1 MNIVIMLILISLLVL
16 VHELGHYLAARAF
29 GIQVSHF
36 GLGLPIGPILYETKC
51 GDTKITVHAFLL
63 GGYVSFPD
71 DDEENEDTKDL
82 PLDSPK
88 RFKNKKPWQKA
99 VVVSAGVF
107 ANVVFALFLVMFCAA
122 YYHKLPSSKYDVYIK
137 DFAPEVKSNIAD
149 SGLKPGDKIV
159 SVNGSNIINSYQF
172 IFLVQKSKFFDG
184 LVSSDI
190 FENKL
195 SELKKLNPNIQDKI
209 KTGEKIKLP
218 QMTSEAQ
225 VKVSNNVLIGI
236 EKYETDEIEL
246 TKEQKA
252 LSTLL
257 DGKKEFTADK
267 EYNLND
273 VAYALSD
280 SYKPL
285 SITVLRDGKQ
295 LAFDNLKTS
304 KDGLLGV
311 KLEVN
316 EIFIPVNNPLEV
328 ITHSWDYLVVNTK
341 LMLLGLWQLVSGK
354 IPLSDMHGI
363 VAITKVGGDII
374 ENYGML
380 KGLLLSAIIS
390 IDLAIINLLPIPALD
405 GGHLMFLALEKVVGR
420 ELDEKIV
427 EGVSRVFFTL
437 LILLMI
443 YVVFNDIFALV
454 TKQL

>member
-1 MNIVIMLILISLLVL
+1 MLILISLLVL
-16 VHELGHYLAARAF
+16 VHELGHYSAARAF

-36 GLGLPIGPILYETKC
+36 GLGLPIGPLLYEAKC

-71 DDEENEDTKDL
+71 DDEDNEITKDL

-107 ANVVFALFLVMFCAA
+107 ANVIFALFLVMFCAA

-137 DFAPEVKSNIAD
+137 DFAPEVKSNVMT
-149 SGLKPGDKIV
+149 SGLKAGDKII

-184 LVSSDI
+184 FVSKDTVSKKIDEI
-190 FENKL
+190 
-195 SELKKLNPNIQDKI
+195 KKLNPKLDDANTLKAGQKI
-209 KTGEKIKLP
+209 LLPPLEGEK
-218 QMTSEAQ
+218 Q
-225 VKVSNNVLIGI
+225 VKVSDNVLLGI
-236 EKYETDEIEL
+236 EKYKTDEIEL

-252 LSTLL
+252 LSAALE
-257 DGKKEFTADK
+257 GKKEFIADK
-267 EYNLND
+267 DYSLEDL
-273 VAYALSD
+273 AYALSD

-285 SITVLRDGKQ
+285 SISVLRDNKK
-295 LAFDNLKTS
+295 LTFNNLKTS

-311 KLEVN
+311 KLEVS
-316 EIFIPVNNPLEV
+316 EIFVPINSPLEI
-328 ITHSWDYLVVNTK
+328 ITKSWDYLVVNTK

-374 ENYGML
+374 ENSGML

-405 GGHLMFLALEKVVGR
+405 GGHLMFLALEKVAGR

-427 EGVSRVFFTL
+427 EGVSRVFFAL

>member
-1 MNIVIMLILISLLVL
+1 MNIIIMLILISLLVL

-36 GLGLPIGPILYETKC
+36 GIGLPIGPVLYETKC
-51 GDTKITVHAFLL
+51 GDTKVTIHAFLL

-71 DDEENEDTKDL
+71 DDEDNEDIKDL

-99 VVVSAGVF
+99 IVVSAGVF
-107 ANVVFALFLVMFCAA
+107 ANVVFAMFLVMFCAA
-122 YYHKLPSSKYDVYIK
+122 YYHKLPSSKYDVYVN
-137 DFAPEVKSNIAD
+137 DFSPEVKSNILT
-149 SGLKPGDKIV
+149 SGIEKGDKII
-159 SVNGSNIINSYQF
+159 SVNGSNILNSYQF

-184 LVSSDI
+184 LITLDVA
-190 FENKL
+190 NKKL
-195 SELKKLNPNIQDKI
+195 EELKKLNPGISEIVKAGQ
-209 KTGEKIKLP
+209 EIKLP
-218 QMTSEAQ
+218 KMTPEKQLS
-225 VKVSNNVLIGI
+225 VPYNVLLGI
-236 EKYETDEIEL
+236 EKYKSDEISL

-252 LSTLL
+252 LSVLL
-257 DGKKEFTADK
+257 ENRDLFKANKDYSLK
-267 EYNLND
+267 D
-273 VAYALSD
+273 IAYALSD

-285 SITVLRDGKQ
+285 SITVMRDGKK
-295 LAFDNLKTS
+295 LTFDNLMTS
-304 KDGLLGV
+304 KDGLLGI

-316 EIFIPVNNPLEV
+316 EIFVPVNTPLDV
-328 ITHSWDYLVVNTK
+328 ITHSWDYIVVNTK

-374 ENYGML
+374 ENSGML

-405 GGHLMFLALEKVVGR
+405 GGHLMFLALEKIVGR

-427 EGVSRVFFTL
+427 EGISRVFFML

>member
-1 MNIVIMLILISLLVL
+1 MLILISLLVL

-36 GLGLPIGPILYETKC
+36 GIGLPIGPVLYETKC
-51 GDTKITVHAFLL
+51 GDTKITIHAFLL

-71 DDEENEDTKDL
+71 DDEDNEDIKDL

-107 ANVVFALFLVMFCAA
+107 ANVVFAMFLVMFCAA
-122 YYHKLPSSKYDVYIK
+122 YYHKLPSSKYDVYVS
-137 DFAPEVKSNIAD
+137 DFSPEIKSNVMQ
-149 SGLKPGDKIV
+149 SGIKKGDKIV
-159 SVNGSNIINSYQF
+159 SVNGSTITNSYQF
-172 IFLVQKSKFFDG
+172 IFLVQKSKYFDG
-184 LVSSDI
+184 LVSK
-190 FENKL
+190 ETVETKL
-195 SELKKLNPNIQDKI
+195 KELKKLNPNV
-209 KTGEKIKLP
+209 GENVKAGEEIKLP
-218 QMTSEAQ
+218 EMTAENPLN
-225 VKVSNNVLIGI
+225 VSNNVLLGI
-236 EKYETDEIEL
+236 EKYKTNEL
-246 TKEQKA
+246 ELSKEQKQLA
-252 LSTLL
+252 HLL
-257 DGKKEFTADK
+257 ENKNEFVADK
-267 EYNLND
+267 NYSLND
-273 VAYALSD
+273 IAYALSD

-285 SITVLRDGKQ
+285 SITVLRDNKE
-295 LAFDNLKTS
+295 LTFNDIKTS

-311 KLEVN
+311 KLQVD
-316 EIFIPVNNPLEV
+316 EIFVPVKTPLDV

-374 ENYGML
+374 ENSGML

-405 GGHLMFLALEKVVGR
+405 GGHLMFLALEKIVGR

-427 EGVSRVFFTL
+427 EGISRVFFML

>member
-1 MNIVIMLILISLLVL
+1 MLILISLLVL

-36 GLGLPIGPILYETKC
+36 GIGLPIGPVLYETKC
-51 GDTKITVHAFLL
+51 GDTKITIHAFLL

-71 DDEENEDTKDL
+71 DDEDNEDIKDL

-107 ANVVFALFLVMFCAA
+107 ANVVFAMFLVMFCAA
-122 YYHKLPSSKYDVYIK
+122 YYHKLPSSKYDVYVS
-137 DFAPEVKSNIAD
+137 DFSPEIKSNVMQ
-149 SGLKPGDKIV
+149 SGIKKGDKIV
-159 SVNGSNIINSYQF
+159 SVNGSTITNSYQF
-172 IFLVQKSKFFDG
+172 IFLVQKSKYFDG
-184 LVSSDI
+184 LVSK
-190 FENKL
+190 ETVETKL
-195 SELKKLNPNIQDKI
+195 KELKKLNPNVGENI
-209 KTGEKIKLP
+209 KAGEEIKLP
-218 QMTSEAQ
+218 KMTAEKQ
-225 VKVSNNVLIGI
+225 LNVSDNVLLGI
-236 EKYETDEIEL
+236 EKYKTNEL
-246 TKEQKA
+246 ELSKEQKQLA
-252 LSTLL
+252 HLL
-257 DGKKEFTADK
+257 ENKNEFVADK
-267 EYNLND
+267 NYSLND
-273 VAYALSD
+273 IAYALSD

-285 SITVLRDGKQ
+285 SITVLRGNKQ
-295 LAFDNLKTS
+295 LVFNDIKTS

-311 KLEVN
+311 KLQVD
-316 EIFIPVNNPLEV
+316 EIFVPVKTPLDV

-374 ENYGML
+374 ENSGML

-405 GGHLMFLALEKVVGR
+405 GGHLMFLALEKIVGR

-427 EGVSRVFFTL
+427 EGISRVFFML

>member
-1 MNIVIMLILISLLVL
+1 MNIIIMLILISLLVL

-36 GLGLPIGPILYETKC
+36 GFGLPIGPLLYETKW

-71 DDEENEDTKDL
+71 DDENSEDAKDL
-82 PLDSPK
+82 PMDSPK
-88 RFKNKKPWQKA
+88 RFRNKKPWQKA

-122 YYHKLPSSKYDVYIK
+122 FYHKLPSSKYDVYIK
-137 DFAPEVKSNIAD
+137 EFAPSVTLDVKN
-149 SGLKPGDKIV
+149 SGIKPNDKVI
-159 SVNGSNIINSYQF
+159 SVNGININNSYQF
-172 IFLVQKSKFFDG
+172 IFLTQNSKYFDG
-184 LVSSDI
+184 YVSDEDVKNKLAQLKALNPSLTSDI
-190 FENKL
+190 
-195 SELKKLNPNIQDKI
+195 S
-209 KTGEKIKLP
+209 TGDKIKLP
-218 QMTSEAQ
+218 KMTPENKLV
-225 VKVSNNVLIGI
+225 VKESVLMGI
-236 EKYETDEIEL
+236 EKYVPEGIEL
-246 TKEQKA
+246 NKIQKE
-252 LSTLL
+252 LSHKLY
-257 DGKKEFTADK
+257 DKDEFVADK
-267 EYNLND
+267 SYSLED
-273 VAYALSD
+273 IAAALAD

-285 SITVLRDGKQ
+285 SIKVQRGNEQ
-295 LAFDNLKTS
+295 LVFDNIKTS
-304 KDGLLGV
+304 KAGLLGV
-311 KLEVN
+311 KLEVD
-316 EIFIPVNNPLEV
+316 EIFVPINSPLEV
-328 ITHSWDYLVVNTK
+328 LTHSWDYLVDNTK
-341 LMLLGLWQLVSGK
+341 IMLLGLWQLVSGK

-374 ENYGML
+374 ENSGML
-380 KGLLLSAIIS
+380 KGLLLSAIIG

-427 EGVSRVFFTL
+427 EGISRVFFML

>member
-1 MNIVIMLILISLLVL
+1 MLILISLLVL

-36 GLGLPIGPILYETKC
+36 GLGLPIGPLLYETKC

-71 DDEENEDTKDL
+71 DDEDNEITKDL

-107 ANVVFALFLVMFCAA
+107 ANVIFALFLVMFCAA

-137 DFAPEVKSNIAD
+137 DFAPEIKSNVMT
-149 SGLKPGDKIV
+149 SGLKPGDKII

-184 LVSSDI
+184 FVSKDTVSKKIDEI
-190 FENKL
+190 
-195 SELKKLNPNIQDKI
+195 KKLNPKLDDTNTLKAGQKI
-209 KTGEKIKLP
+209 LLPPLEGEK
-218 QMTSEAQ
+218 Q
-225 VKVSNNVLIGI
+225 VKVSDNVLLGI
-236 EKYETDEIEL
+236 EKYKTDEIEL

-252 LSTLL
+252 LSAALE
-257 DGKKEFTADK
+257 GKKEFIADK
-267 EYNLND
+267 DYSLEDL
-273 VAYALSD
+273 AYALSD

-285 SITVLRDGKQ
+285 SISVLRDNKK
-295 LAFDNLKTS
+295 LTFNDLKTS

-311 KLEVN
+311 KLEVS
-316 EIFIPVNNPLEV
+316 EIFVPINSPLEI
-328 ITHSWDYLVVNTK
+328 ITKSWDYLVVNTK

-374 ENYGML
+374 ENSGML

-405 GGHLMFLALEKVVGR
+405 GGHLMFLALEKVAGR

-427 EGVSRVFFTL
+427 EGVSRVFFAL

>member
-1 MNIVIMLILISLLVL
+1 MLILISLLVL

-36 GLGLPIGPILYETKC
+36 GIGLPIGPVLYETKC
-51 GDTKITVHAFLL
+51 GDTKITIHAFLL

-71 DDEENEDTKDL
+71 DDEDNEDIKDL

-107 ANVVFALFLVMFCAA
+107 ANVVFAMFLVMFCAA
-122 YYHKLPSSKYDVYIK
+122 YYHKLPSSKYDVYVS
-137 DFAPEVKSNIAD
+137 DFSPEIKSNVMQ
-149 SGLKPGDKIV
+149 SGIKKGDKIV
-159 SVNGSNIINSYQF
+159 SVNGSTITNSYQF
-172 IFLVQKSKFFDG
+172 IFLVQKSKYFDG
-184 LVSSDI
+184 LASKETI
-190 FENKL
+190 ETKL
-195 SELKKLNPNIQDKI
+195 KELKKLNPNVGENI
-209 KTGEKIKLP
+209 KAGEEIKLP
-218 QMTSEAQ
+218 KMTAEKQ
-225 VKVSNNVLIGI
+225 LNVSDNVLLGI
-236 EKYETDEIEL
+236 EKYKTNEL
-246 TKEQKA
+246 ELSKEQKQLA
-252 LSTLL
+252 HLL
-257 DGKKEFTADK
+257 ENKNEFVADK
-267 EYNLND
+267 NYSLND
-273 VAYALSD
+273 IAYALSD

-285 SITVLRDGKQ
+285 SITVLRDNKE
-295 LAFDNLKTS
+295 LTFNDIKTS

-311 KLEVN
+311 KLQVD
-316 EIFIPVNNPLEV
+316 EIFVPVKTPLDV

-374 ENYGML
+374 ENSGML

-405 GGHLMFLALEKVVGR
+405 GGHLMFLALEKIVGR

-427 EGVSRVFFTL
+427 EGISRVFFML

>member
-195 SELKKLNPNIQDKI
+195 SELKKLNPNIKDKI

-218 QMTSEAQ
+218 QMTPEAQ

-380 KGLLLSAIIS
+380 KGFLLSAIIS

-427 EGVSRVFFTL
+427 EGVSRIFFTL

>member
-1 MNIVIMLILISLLVL
+1 MNIIIMLILISLLVL

-36 GLGLPIGPILYETKC
+36 GLGLPIGPVLYETKC

-88 RFKNKKPWQKA
+88 RFRNKKPWQKA

-107 ANVVFALFLVMFCAA
+107 ANVVFALILVMFCAA
-122 YYHKLPSSKYDVYIK
+122 FYHKLPSSRYDVFVK
-137 DFAPEVKSNIAD
+137 DFAPEVHSNIKE
-149 SGLKPGDKIV
+149 SGIKQNDKII
-159 SVNGSNIINSYQF
+159 SVNGFDIDNSYQF
-172 IFLVQKSKFFDG
+172 IFLVQKSRFFDG
-184 LVSSDI
+184 YAEKNTADK
-190 FENKL
+190 KL
-195 SELKKLNPNIQDKI
+195 KELKMLNPGISGAI

-218 QMTSEAQ
+218 EMTPEKELRVQ
-225 VKVSNNVLIGI
+225 RNVLMGI
-236 EKYETDEIEL
+236 EKYTPEGVEL
-246 TKEQKA
+246 THEQKE
-252 LSTLL
+252 LSHKLYL
-257 DGKKEFTADK
+257 KKEFVADRD
-267 EYNLND
+267 YALND
-273 VAYALSD
+273 IAYALSD

-285 SITVLRDGKQ
+285 SIKVLRNDKEIE
-295 LAFDNLKTS
+295 FHNLKTS

-311 KLEVN
+311 KLEVS
-316 EIFIPVNNPLEV
+316 EIFVPVNTPFEV
-328 ITHSWDYLVVNTK
+328 LTRSWDYLVDNTK

-374 ENYGML
+374 ENSGML

-405 GGHLMFLALEKVVGR
+405 GGHLLFLALEKAAGR

-427 EGVSRVFFTL
+427 EGVSRVFFML

>member
-1 MNIVIMLILISLLVL
+1 MLILISLLVL

-36 GLGLPIGPILYETKC
+36 GLGLPIGPLLYETKC

-71 DDEENEDTKDL
+71 DDEDNEITKDL

-107 ANVVFALFLVMFCAA
+107 ANVIFALFLVMFCAA

-137 DFAPEVKSNIAD
+137 DFAPEIKSNVMT
-149 SGLKPGDKIV
+149 SGLKPGDKII

-184 LVSSDI
+184 FVS
-190 FENKL
+190 EKTVNKKL
-195 SELKKLNPNIQDKI
+195 QELKKLNPGLSDTI
-209 KTGEKIKLP
+209 KTGQKVVLAPLEK
-218 QMTSEAQ
+218 EEQ
-225 VKVSNNVLIGI
+225 VRVSDNVLLGI
-236 EKYETDEIEL
+236 EKYKTDEIEL

-252 LSTLL
+252 LSAALE
-257 DGKKEFTADK
+257 GKKEFIADK
-267 EYNLND
+267 DYSLEDL
-273 VAYALSD
+273 AYALSD

-285 SITVLRDGKQ
+285 SISVLRDNKK
-295 LAFDNLKTS
+295 LTFNDLKTS

-311 KLEVN
+311 KLEVS
-316 EIFIPVNNPLEV
+316 EIFVPINSPLEI
-328 ITHSWDYLVVNTK
+328 ITKSWDYLVVNTK

-374 ENYGML
+374 ENSGML

-405 GGHLMFLALEKVVGR
+405 GGHLMFLALEKVAGR

-427 EGVSRVFFTL
+427 EGVSRVFFAL

>member
-1 MNIVIMLILISLLVL
+1 MNIIIMLILISLLVL

-36 GLGLPIGPILYETKC
+36 GIGLPIGPVLYETKC
-51 GDTKITVHAFLL
+51 GDTKITIHAFLL

-71 DDEENEDTKDL
+71 DDEDNEDIKDL

-99 VVVSAGVF
+99 IVVSAGVF
-107 ANVVFALFLVMFCAA
+107 ANVVFAMFLVMFCAA
-122 YYHKLPSSKYDVYIK
+122 YYHKLPSSKYDVYIN
-137 DFAPEVKSNIAD
+137 DFSPEVKSNVMQ
-149 SGLKPGDKIV
+149 SGLKKGDKIL
-159 SVNGSNIINSYQF
+159 SVNGSSIINSYQF

-184 LVSSDI
+184 LVSKDI
-190 FENKL
+190 VDKKL
-195 SELKKLNPNIQDKI
+195 DELKRLNPNIKDTI
-209 KTGEKIKLP
+209 NTGEKIKLP
-218 QMTSEAQ
+218 FMTPEKQ
-225 VKVSNNVLIGI
+225 VQVSNNVLLGI
-236 EKYETDEIEL
+236 EKYKTDEIEL

-252 LSTLL
+252 LSHLL
-257 DGKKEFTADK
+257 ESKTEFSADK
-267 EYNLND
+267 N
-273 VAYALSD
+273 YALSD
-280 SYKPL
+280 IAYALADSYKPI
-285 SITVLRDGKQ
+285 SISVLRGNKE
-295 LAFDNLKTS
+295 LKFDNLKTS

-311 KLEVN
+311 KLEVS
-316 EIFIPVNNPLEV
+316 EIFVPVKKPLDI
-328 ITHSWDYLVVNTK
+328 ITHSWDYIVVNTK

-374 ENYGML
+374 ENSGML

-405 GGHLMFLALEKVVGR
+405 GGHLMFLALEKICGR

-427 EGVSRVFFTL
+427 EGISRVFFML

>member
-1 MNIVIMLILISLLVL
+1 MLILISLLVL

-36 GLGLPIGPILYETKC
+36 GIGLPIGPILYETKC
-51 GDTKITVHAFLL
+51 KDTKITVHAFLL

-71 DDEENEDTKDL
+71 DDDENDDIKDL

-99 VVVSAGVF
+99 IVVSAGVF
-107 ANVVFALFLVMFCAA
+107 ANVVFALFLVMLCAA
-122 YYHKLPSSKYDVYIK
+122 YYHKLPSSKYEVMIN
-137 DFAPEVKSNIAD
+137 DFTPEVESNVIQ
-149 SGLKPGDKIV
+149 SGLKKGDIIL
-159 SVNGSNIINSYQF
+159 SVNDSKIINSYQF

-184 LVSSDI
+184 LISLKTAQ
-190 FENKL
+190 EKL
-195 SELKKLNPNIQDKI
+195 SELKRLNPGISDEI
-209 KTGEKIKLP
+209 KPAEKILLP
-218 QMTSEAQ
+218 KMTQEDYLI
-225 VKVSNNVLIGI
+225 VPKNVLLGI
-236 EKYETDEIEL
+236 EKYKTDETEL

-252 LSTLL
+252 LSKLL
-257 DGKKEFTADK
+257 EGKSFFIADK
-267 EYNLND
+267 NYNLND
-273 VAYALSD
+273 IAYALSD

-285 SITVLRDGKQ
+285 KITVLRDNKI
-295 LAFDNLKTS
+295 LTFDNLKTS

-311 KLEVN
+311 KLEAN
-316 EIFIPVNNPLEV
+316 EIFVPINTPLDV
-328 ITHSWDYLVVNTK
+328 LTHSWDYLVVNTK
-341 LMLLGLWQLVSGK
+341 LMLLGLWQLISGK

-374 ENYGML
+374 ENSGML

-405 GGHLMFLALEKVVGR
+405 GGHLMFLALEKICGR

-427 EGVSRVFFTL
+427 EGISRVFFML

>member
-1 MNIVIMLILISLLVL
+1 MLILISLLVL

-36 GLGLPIGPILYETKC
+36 GIGLPIGPVLYETKC
-51 GDTKITVHAFLL
+51 GDTKITIHAFLL

-71 DDEENEDTKDL
+71 DDEDNEDIKDL

-107 ANVVFALFLVMFCAA
+107 ANVVFAMFLAMFCAA
-122 YYHKLPSSKYDVYIK
+122 YYHKLPSSKYDVFIS
-137 DFAPEVKSNIAD
+137 DFSPEVKSNIMQ
-149 SGLKPGDKIV
+149 SGLKKGDKII
-159 SVNGSNIINSYQF
+159 SVNDSNIINSYQF

-184 LVSSDI
+184 LISLTTAD
-190 FENKL
+190 
-195 SELKKLNPNIQDKI
+195 KKLNELKNLNPDISEVVKKGQ
-209 KTGEKIKLP
+209 KIKLP
-218 QMTSEAQ
+218 KMTPENEL
-225 VKVSNNVLIGI
+225 KVSNSVLLGI
-236 EKYETDEIEL
+236 EKYKTNETEL
-246 TKEQKA
+246 TKEQKN
-252 LSTLL
+252 LSYLL
-257 DGKKEFTADK
+257 EGKSDFVADK
-267 EYNLND
+267 DYNLKD
-273 VAYALSD
+273 IAYALSD

-285 SITVLRDGKQ
+285 NVTVLRDNKE
-295 LAFDNLKTS
+295 LTVNDLKTS

-311 KLEVN
+311 KLEVR
-316 EIFIPVNNPLEV
+316 EIFVPVNTPLDV
-328 ITHSWDYLVVNTK
+328 ITHSWDYIVVNTK

-374 ENYGML
+374 ENSGML

-405 GGHLMFLALEKVVGR
+405 GGHLMFLALEKIVGR

-427 EGVSRVFFTL
+427 EGISRVFFML

>member
-1 MNIVIMLILISLLVL
+1 MLILISLLVL

-36 GLGLPIGPILYETKC
+36 GIGLPIGPVLYETKC
-51 GDTKITVHAFLL
+51 GDTKITIHAFLL

-71 DDEENEDTKDL
+71 DDEDNEDIKDL

-107 ANVVFALFLVMFCAA
+107 ANVVFAMFLVMFCAA
-122 YYHKLPSSKYDVYIK
+122 YYHKLPSSKYDVYVS
-137 DFAPEVKSNIAD
+137 DFSSEIKSNVMQ
-149 SGLKPGDKIV
+149 SGIKKGDKIV
-159 SVNGSNIINSYQF
+159 SVNGSTITNSYQF
-172 IFLVQKSKFFDG
+172 IFLVQKSKYFDG
-184 LVSSDI
+184 LVSK
-190 FENKL
+190 ETVETKL
-195 SELKKLNPNIQDKI
+195 KELKKLNPNI
-209 KTGEKIKLP
+209 GENVKAGEEIKLP
-218 QMTSEAQ
+218 EMTAENPLN
-225 VKVSNNVLIGI
+225 VSNNVLLGI
-236 EKYETDEIEL
+236 EKYKTNEL
-246 TKEQKA
+246 ELSKEQKQLA
-252 LSTLL
+252 HLL
-257 DGKKEFTADK
+257 ENKNEFVADK
-267 EYNLND
+267 NYSLND
-273 VAYALSD
+273 IAYALSD

-285 SITVLRDGKQ
+285 SITVLRGNKQ
-295 LAFDNLKTS
+295 LVFNDIKTS

-311 KLEVN
+311 KLQVD
-316 EIFIPVNNPLEV
+316 EIFVPVKTPLDV

-374 ENYGML
+374 ENSGML

-405 GGHLMFLALEKVVGR
+405 GGHLMFLALEKIVGR

-427 EGVSRVFFTL
+427 EGISRVFFML

>member
-1 MNIVIMLILISLLVL
+1 MLIVISLLVL

-36 GLGLPIGPILYETKC
+36 GLGLPIGPLLYETKC

-71 DDEENEDTKDL
+71 DDEDNEITKDL

-107 ANVVFALFLVMFCAA
+107 ANVIFALFLVMFCAA

-137 DFAPEVKSNIAD
+137 DFAPEIKSNVMT
-149 SGLKPGDKIV
+149 SGLKPGDKII

-184 LVSSDI
+184 FVSKDTVSKKIDEI
-190 FENKL
+190 
-195 SELKKLNPNIQDKI
+195 KKLNPKLDDTNTLKAGQKI
-209 KTGEKIKLP
+209 LLPPLEGEK
-218 QMTSEAQ
+218 Q
-225 VKVSNNVLIGI
+225 VKVSDNVLLGI
-236 EKYETDEIEL
+236 EKYKTDEIEL

-252 LSTLL
+252 LSAALE
-257 DGKKEFTADK
+257 GKKEFIADK
-267 EYNLND
+267 DYSLEDL
-273 VAYALSD
+273 AYALSD

-285 SITVLRDGKQ
+285 SISVLRDNKK
-295 LAFDNLKTS
+295 LTFNDLKTS

-311 KLEVN
+311 KLEVS
-316 EIFIPVNNPLEV
+316 EIFVPINSPLEI
-328 ITHSWDYLVVNTK
+328 ITKSWDYLVVNTK

-374 ENYGML
+374 ENSGML

-405 GGHLMFLALEKVVGR
+405 GGHLMFLALEKVAGR

-427 EGVSRVFFTL
+427 EGVSRVFFAL

>member
-1 MNIVIMLILISLLVL
+1 MLILISLLVL

-36 GLGLPIGPILYETKC
+36 GLGLPIGPLLYETKC

-71 DDEENEDTKDL
+71 DDEDNEITKDL

-107 ANVVFALFLVMFCAA
+107 ANVIFALFLVMFCAA

-137 DFAPEVKSNIAD
+137 DFAPEVKSNVMT
-149 SGLKPGDKIV
+149 SGLKAGDKII

-184 LVSSDI
+184 FVSKDTVSKKIDEI
-190 FENKL
+190 
-195 SELKKLNPNIQDKI
+195 KKLNPKLDDANTLKAGQKI
-209 KTGEKIKLP
+209 LLPPLEGEK
-218 QMTSEAQ
+218 Q
-225 VKVSNNVLIGI
+225 VKVSDNVLLGI
-236 EKYETDEIEL
+236 EKYKTDEIEL

-252 LSTLL
+252 LSAALE
-257 DGKKEFTADK
+257 GKKEFIADK
-267 EYNLND
+267 DYSLEDL
-273 VAYALSD
+273 AYALSD

-285 SITVLRDGKQ
+285 SISVLRDNKK
-295 LAFDNLKTS
+295 LTFNNLKTS

-311 KLEVN
+311 KLEVS
-316 EIFIPVNNPLEV
+316 EIFVPINSPLEI
-328 ITHSWDYLVVNTK
+328 ITKSWDYLVVNTK

-374 ENYGML
+374 ENSGML

-405 GGHLMFLALEKVVGR
+405 GGHLMFLALEKVAGR

-427 EGVSRVFFTL
+427 EGVSRVFFAL

>member
-1 MNIVIMLILISLLVL
+1 MLILISLLVL

-36 GLGLPIGPILYETKC
+36 GIGLPIGPVLYETKC
-51 GDTKITVHAFLL
+51 GDTKITIHAFLL

-71 DDEENEDTKDL
+71 DDEDNEDIKDL

-107 ANVVFALFLVMFCAA
+107 ANVVFAMFLVMFCAA
-122 YYHKLPSSKYDVYIK
+122 YYHKLPSSKYDVYVS
-137 DFAPEVKSNIAD
+137 DFSSEIKSNVMQ
-149 SGLKPGDKIV
+149 SGIKKGDKIV
-159 SVNGSNIINSYQF
+159 SVNGSTITNSYQF
-172 IFLVQKSKFFDG
+172 IFLVQKSKYFDG
-184 LVSSDI
+184 LVSKETVDA
-190 FENKL
+190 KL
-195 SELKKLNPNIQDKI
+195 KELKKLNPNI
-209 KTGEKIKLP
+209 GENVKAGEEIKLP
-218 QMTSEAQ
+218 EMTAENPLN
-225 VKVSNNVLIGI
+225 VSNNVLLGI
-236 EKYETDEIEL
+236 EKYKTNEL
-246 TKEQKA
+246 ELSKEQKQLA
-252 LSTLL
+252 HLL
-257 DGKKEFTADK
+257 ENKNEFVADK
-267 EYNLND
+267 NYSLND
-273 VAYALSD
+273 IAYALSD

-285 SITVLRDGKQ
+285 SITVLRGNKQ
-295 LAFDNLKTS
+295 LVFNDIKTS

-311 KLEVN
+311 KLQVD
-316 EIFIPVNNPLEV
+316 EIFVPVKTPLDV

-374 ENYGML
+374 ENSGML

-405 GGHLMFLALEKVVGR
+405 GGHLMFLALEKIVGR

-427 EGVSRVFFTL
+427 EGISRVFFML

>member
-1 MNIVIMLILISLLVL
+1 MLILISLLVL

-36 GLGLPIGPILYETKC
+36 GIGLPIGPVLYETKC
-51 GDTKITVHAFLL
+51 GDTKITIHAFLL

-71 DDEENEDTKDL
+71 DDEDNEDIKDL

-107 ANVVFALFLVMFCAA
+107 ANVVFAMFLVMFCAA
-122 YYHKLPSSKYDVYIK
+122 YYHKLPSSKYDVFIS
-137 DFAPEVKSNIAD
+137 DFSPEVKSNIMQ
-149 SGLKPGDKIV
+149 SGLKKGDKII
-159 SVNGSNIINSYQF
+159 SVNDSNIINSYQF

-184 LVSSDI
+184 LISLTTAD
-190 FENKL
+190 
-195 SELKKLNPNIQDKI
+195 KKLNELKNLNPDISEVVKKGQ
-209 KTGEKIKLP
+209 KIKLP
-218 QMTSEAQ
+218 KMTPENEL
-225 VKVSNNVLIGI
+225 KVSNSVLLGI
-236 EKYETDEIEL
+236 EKYKTNETEL
-246 TKEQKA
+246 TKEQKN
-252 LSTLL
+252 LSYLL
-257 DGKKEFTADK
+257 EGKSDFVADK
-267 EYNLND
+267 DYNLKD
-273 VAYALSD
+273 IAYALSD

-285 SITVLRDGKQ
+285 NVTVLRDNKE
-295 LAFDNLKTS
+295 LTVNDLKTS

-311 KLEVN
+311 KLEVR
-316 EIFIPVNNPLEV
+316 EIFVPVNTPLDV
-328 ITHSWDYLVVNTK
+328 ITHSWDYIVVNTK

-374 ENYGML
+374 ENSGML

-405 GGHLMFLALEKVVGR
+405 GGHLMFLALEKIVGR

-427 EGVSRVFFTL
+427 EGISRVFFML

>member
-1 MNIVIMLILISLLVL
+1 MLILISLLVL

-36 GLGLPIGPILYETKC
+36 GLGLPIGPLLYETKC

-71 DDEENEDTKDL
+71 DDEDNEITKDL

-107 ANVVFALFLVMFCAA
+107 ANVIFALFLVMFCAA

-137 DFAPEVKSNIAD
+137 DFAPEVKSNVMT
-149 SGLKPGDKIV
+149 SGLKPGDKII

-184 LVSSDI
+184 FVSKDTVSKKIDEI
-190 FENKL
+190 
-195 SELKKLNPNIQDKI
+195 KKLNPKLDDANTLKAGQKI
-209 KTGEKIKLP
+209 LLPPLEGEK
-218 QMTSEAQ
+218 Q
-225 VKVSNNVLIGI
+225 VKVSDNVLLGI
-236 EKYETDEIEL
+236 EKYKTDEIEL

-252 LSTLL
+252 LSAALE
-257 DGKKEFTADK
+257 GKKEFIADK
-267 EYNLND
+267 DYSLEDL
-273 VAYALSD
+273 AYALSD

-285 SITVLRDGKQ
+285 SISVLRDNKK
-295 LAFDNLKTS
+295 LTFNDLKTS

-311 KLEVN
+311 KLEVS
-316 EIFIPVNNPLEV
+316 EIFVPINSPLEI
-328 ITHSWDYLVVNTK
+328 ITKSWDYLVVNTK

-374 ENYGML
+374 ENSGML

-405 GGHLMFLALEKVVGR
+405 GGHLMFLALEKVAGR

-427 EGVSRVFFTL
+427 EGVSRVFFAL

>member
-1 MNIVIMLILISLLVL
+1 MLILISLLVL

-36 GLGLPIGPILYETKC
+36 GLGLPIGPLLYETKC

-63 GGYVSFPD
+63 GDYVSFPD
-71 DDEENEDTKDL
+71 DDEDNEITKDL

-107 ANVVFALFLVMFCAA
+107 ANVIFALFLVMFCAA

-137 DFAPEVKSNIAD
+137 DFAPEIKSNVMT
-149 SGLKPGDKIV
+149 SGLKPGDKII

-184 LVSSDI
+184 FVSKDTVSKKIDEI
-190 FENKL
+190 
-195 SELKKLNPNIQDKI
+195 KKLNPKLDDTNTLKAGQKI
-209 KTGEKIKLP
+209 LLPPLEGEK
-218 QMTSEAQ
+218 Q
-225 VKVSNNVLIGI
+225 VKVSDNVLLGI
-236 EKYETDEIEL
+236 EKYKTDEIEL

-252 LSTLL
+252 LSAALE
-257 DGKKEFTADK
+257 GKKEFIADK
-267 EYNLND
+267 DYSLEDL
-273 VAYALSD
+273 AYALSD

-285 SITVLRDGKQ
+285 SISVLRDNKK
-295 LAFDNLKTS
+295 LTFNDLKTS

-311 KLEVN
+311 KLEVS
-316 EIFIPVNNPLEV
+316 EIFVPINSPLEI
-328 ITHSWDYLVVNTK
+328 ITKSWDYLVVNTK

-374 ENYGML
+374 ENSGML

-405 GGHLMFLALEKVVGR
+405 GGHLMFLALEKVAGR

-427 EGVSRVFFTL
+427 EGVSRVFFAL

>member
-1 MNIVIMLILISLLVL
+1 MNIIIMLFLISLLVL

-36 GLGLPIGPILYETKC
+36 GLGLPIGPVLYETKC

-71 DDEENEDTKDL
+71 DDDDNEDAKSL

-107 ANVVFALFLVMFCAA
+107 ANVLFALFLVMFCAA

-137 DFAPEVKSNIAD
+137 DFAPEVKSNASS
-149 SGLKPGDKIV
+149 SGLKAGDKIV
-159 SVNGSNIINSYQF
+159 NVNGSNIVNSYQF

-184 LVSSDI
+184 FVSEEI
-190 FENKL
+190 FNNKL
-195 SELKKLNPNIQDKI
+195 LELKKLNPNVGEII
-209 KTGEKIKLP
+209 KSGQEIKLP
-218 QMTSEAQ
+218 PMTPETQ
-225 VKVSNNVLIGI
+225 VKVNDNVLMGI
-236 EKYETDEIEL
+236 EKYKTDELEL
-246 TKEQKA
+246 TKEQRA
-252 LSTLL
+252 LSVLF
-257 DGKKEFTADK
+257 DGKNEFKTDKDYKLADI
-267 EYNLND
+267 
-273 VAYALSD
+273 AYAISD

-285 SITVLRDGKQ
+285 SVTVLRGDKE
-295 LAFDNLKTS
+295 LTFDDLKTS

-316 EIFIPVNNPLEV
+316 EIFVPINSPLEV
-328 ITHSWDYLVVNTK
+328 ITRSWDYLVVNTK

-374 ENYGML
+374 ENSGML

-405 GGHLMFLALEKVVGR
+405 GGHLMFLALEKLVGR

-427 EGVSRVFFTL
+427 EGISRVFFTL

>member
-1 MNIVIMLILISLLVL
+1 MLILISLLVL

-36 GLGLPIGPILYETKC
+36 GIGLPIGPVLYETKC
-51 GDTKITVHAFLL
+51 GETKITIHAFLL

-71 DDEENEDTKDL
+71 DDEDNEDIKDL

-107 ANVVFALFLVMFCAA
+107 ANVVFAMFLVMFCAA
-122 YYHKLPSSKYDVYIK
+122 YYHKLPSSKYDVYVS
-137 DFAPEVKSNIAD
+137 DFSPEIKSNVMQ
-149 SGLKPGDKIV
+149 SGIEKGDKIV
-159 SVNGSNIINSYQF
+159 SVNGSTITNSYQF
-172 IFLVQKSKFFDG
+172 IFLVQKSKYFDG
-184 LVSSDI
+184 LVSK
-190 FENKL
+190 ETVETKL
-195 SELKKLNPNIQDKI
+195 KELKKLNPNVGENI
-209 KTGEKIKLP
+209 KAGEEIKLP
-218 QMTSEAQ
+218 KMTAEKQ
-225 VKVSNNVLIGI
+225 LNVSDNVLLGI
-236 EKYETDEIEL
+236 EKYKTNEL
-246 TKEQKA
+246 ELSKEQKQLA
-252 LSTLL
+252 HLL
-257 DGKKEFTADK
+257 ENKNEFVADK
-267 EYNLND
+267 NYSLND
-273 VAYALSD
+273 IAYALSD

-285 SITVLRDGKQ
+285 SITVLRDNKE
-295 LAFDNLKTS
+295 LTFNDIKTS

-311 KLEVN
+311 KLQVD
-316 EIFIPVNNPLEV
+316 EIFVPVKTPLDV

-374 ENYGML
+374 ENSGML

-405 GGHLMFLALEKVVGR
+405 GGHLMFLALEKIVGR

-427 EGVSRVFFTL
+427 EGISRVFFML

>member
-1 MNIVIMLILISLLVL
+1 MLILISLLVL

-36 GLGLPIGPILYETKC
+36 GLGLPIGPLLYETKC

-71 DDEENEDTKDL
+71 DDEDNEITKDL

-107 ANVVFALFLVMFCAA
+107 ANVIFALFLVMFCAA

-137 DFAPEVKSNIAD
+137 DFAPEIKSNVMT
-149 SGLKPGDKIV
+149 SGLKPGDKII

-184 LVSSDI
+184 FVSKYTVSKKIDEI
-190 FENKL
+190 
-195 SELKKLNPNIQDKI
+195 KKLNPKLDDTNTLKAGQKI
-209 KTGEKIKLP
+209 LLPPLEGEK
-218 QMTSEAQ
+218 Q
-225 VKVSNNVLIGI
+225 VKVSDNVLLGI
-236 EKYETDEIEL
+236 EKYKTDEIEL

-252 LSTLL
+252 LSAALE
-257 DGKKEFTADK
+257 GKKEFIADK
-267 EYNLND
+267 DYSLEDL
-273 VAYALSD
+273 AYALSD

-285 SITVLRDGKQ
+285 SISVLRDNKK
-295 LAFDNLKTS
+295 LTFNNLKTS

-311 KLEVN
+311 KLEVS
-316 EIFIPVNNPLEV
+316 EIFVPINSPLEI
-328 ITHSWDYLVVNTK
+328 ITKSWDYLVVNTK

-374 ENYGML
+374 ENSGML

-405 GGHLMFLALEKVVGR
+405 GGHLMFLALEKVAGR

-427 EGVSRVFFTL
+427 EGVSRVFFAL

>member
-1 MNIVIMLILISLLVL
+1 MLILISLLVL

-36 GLGLPIGPILYETKC
+36 GLGLPIGPVLYETKY

-71 DDEENEDTKDL
+71 DDEDNEITKDL

-107 ANVVFALFLVMFCAA
+107 ANVIFALFLVMFCAA

-137 DFAPEVKSNIAD
+137 DFAPEIKSNVMT
-149 SGLKPGDKIV
+149 SGLKPGDKII

-184 LVSSDI
+184 FVSKDTVSKKIDEI
-190 FENKL
+190 
-195 SELKKLNPNIQDKI
+195 KKLNPKLDDTNTLKAGQKI
-209 KTGEKIKLP
+209 LLPPLEGEK
-218 QMTSEAQ
+218 Q
-225 VKVSNNVLIGI
+225 VKVSDNVLLGI
-236 EKYETDEIEL
+236 EKYKTDEIEL

-252 LSTLL
+252 LSAALE
-257 DGKKEFTADK
+257 GKKEFIADK
-267 EYNLND
+267 DYSLEDL
-273 VAYALSD
+273 AYALSD

-285 SITVLRDGKQ
+285 SISVLRDNKK
-295 LAFDNLKTS
+295 LTFNDLKTS

-311 KLEVN
+311 KLEVS
-316 EIFIPVNNPLEV
+316 EIFVPINSPLEI
-328 ITHSWDYLVVNTK
+328 ITKSWDYLVVNTK

-374 ENYGML
+374 ENSGML

-405 GGHLMFLALEKVVGR
+405 GGHLMFLALEKVAGR

-427 EGVSRVFFTL
+427 EGVSRVFFAL

>member
-1 MNIVIMLILISLLVL
+1 MNIIIMLILISLLVL

-36 GLGLPIGPILYETKC
+36 GIGLPIGPVLYETKC
-51 GDTKITVHAFLL
+51 GDTKITIHAFLL

-71 DDEENEDTKDL
+71 DDEDNEDVKDL

-122 YYHKLPSSKYDVYIK
+122 YYHKLPSSKYDVYVN
-137 DFAPEVKSNIAD
+137 DFAPEVKSNVAD
-149 SGLKPGDKIV
+149 SGLKKGDRILN
-159 SVNGSNIINSYQF
+159 VNGSDIINSYQF

-184 LVSSDI
+184 FISEDI
-190 FENKL
+190 AQKKIND
-195 SELKKLNPNIQDKI
+195 LKKLNPNISDVV
-209 KTGEKIKLP
+209 KTGDRVMLP
-218 QMTSEAQ
+218 KMTPEAQ
-225 VKVSNNVLIGI
+225 LKVSDNVLLGI
-236 EKYETDEIEL
+236 EKYKTNEIEL
-246 TKEQKA
+246 TKEQKN
-252 LSTLL
+252 LSRTLE
-257 DGKKEFTADK
+257 GKNSFIADK
-267 EYNLND
+267 NYELRD
-273 VAYALSD
+273 IAYALSD
-280 SYKPL
+280 SYKPI
-285 SITVLRDGKQ
+285 SITVLRDNKK
-295 LAFDNLKTS
+295 LVFNNLKTS

-311 KLEVN
+311 KLEVS
-316 EIFIPVNNPLEV
+316 EIFVPVKTPLDV

-374 ENYGML
+374 ENSGML

-405 GGHLMFLALEKVVGR
+405 GGHLMFLALEKLVGR

-427 EGVSRVFFTL
+427 EGISRVFFML

>member
-1 MNIVIMLILISLLVL
+1 MLILISLLVL

-36 GLGLPIGPILYETKC
+36 GIGLPIGPVLYETKC
-51 GDTKITVHAFLL
+51 GDTKITIHAFLL

-71 DDEENEDTKDL
+71 DDEDNEDIKDL

-107 ANVVFALFLVMFCAA
+107 ANVVFAMFLVMFCAA
-122 YYHKLPSSKYDVYIK
+122 YYHKLPSSKYDVYVS
-137 DFAPEVKSNIAD
+137 DFSPEIKSNVMQ
-149 SGLKPGDKIV
+149 SGIKKGDKIV
-159 SVNGSNIINSYQF
+159 SVNGSTITNSYQF
-172 IFLVQKSKFFDG
+172 IFLVQKSKYFDG
-184 LVSSDI
+184 LVSK
-190 FENKL
+190 ETVETKL
-195 SELKKLNPNIQDKI
+195 KELKKLNPNVGENI
-209 KTGEKIKLP
+209 KAGEEIKLP
-218 QMTSEAQ
+218 KMTAEKQ
-225 VKVSNNVLIGI
+225 LNVSDNVLLGI
-236 EKYETDEIEL
+236 EKYKTNEL
-246 TKEQKA
+246 ELSKEQKQLA
-252 LSTLL
+252 HLL
-257 DGKKEFTADK
+257 ENKNEFVADK
-267 EYNLND
+267 NYSLND
-273 VAYALSD
+273 IAYALSD

-285 SITVLRDGKQ
+285 SITVLRDNKE
-295 LAFDNLKTS
+295 LTFNDIKTS

-311 KLEVN
+311 KLQVD
-316 EIFIPVNNPLEV
+316 EIFVPVKTPLDV

-374 ENYGML
+374 ENSGML

-405 GGHLMFLALEKVVGR
+405 GGHLMFLALEKIVGR

-427 EGVSRVFFTL
+427 EGISRVFFML

>member
-1 MNIVIMLILISLLVL
+1 MLILISLLVL

-36 GLGLPIGPILYETKC
+36 GLGLPIGPVLYETKC

-71 DDEENEDTKDL
+71 DDEDNEITKDL

-107 ANVVFALFLVMFCAA
+107 ANVIFALFLVMFCAA

-137 DFAPEVKSNIAD
+137 DFAPEIKSNVMT
-149 SGLKPGDKIV
+149 SGLKPGDKII

-184 LVSSDI
+184 FVSKDTVSKKIDEI
-190 FENKL
+190 
-195 SELKKLNPNIQDKI
+195 KKLNPKLDDTNTLKAGQKI
-209 KTGEKIKLP
+209 LLPPLEGEK
-218 QMTSEAQ
+218 Q
-225 VKVSNNVLIGI
+225 VKVSDNVLLGI
-236 EKYETDEIEL
+236 EKYKTDEIEL

-252 LSTLL
+252 LSAALE
-257 DGKKEFTADK
+257 GKKEFIADK
-267 EYNLND
+267 DYSLEDL
-273 VAYALSD
+273 AYALSD

-285 SITVLRDGKQ
+285 SISVLRDNKK
-295 LAFDNLKTS
+295 LTFNNLKTS

-311 KLEVN
+311 KLEVS
-316 EIFIPVNNPLEV
+316 EIFVPINSPLEI
-328 ITHSWDYLVVNTK
+328 ITKSWDYLVVNTK

-374 ENYGML
+374 ENSGML

-405 GGHLMFLALEKVVGR
+405 GGHLMFLALEKVAGR

-427 EGVSRVFFTL
+427 EGVSRVFFAL

>member
-1 MNIVIMLILISLLVL
+1 MLILISLLVL

-36 GLGLPIGPILYETKC
+36 GIGLPIGPVLYETKC
-51 GDTKITVHAFLL
+51 GDTKITIHAFLL

-71 DDEENEDTKDL
+71 DDEDNEDIKDL

-107 ANVVFALFLVMFCAA
+107 ANVVFAMFLVMFCAA
-122 YYHKLPSSKYDVYIK
+122 YYHKLPSSKYDVYVS
-137 DFAPEVKSNIAD
+137 DFSPEIKSNVMQ
-149 SGLKPGDKIV
+149 SGIKKGDKIV
-159 SVNGSNIINSYQF
+159 SVNGSTITNSYQF
-172 IFLVQKSKFFDG
+172 IFLVQKSKYFDG
-184 LVSSDI
+184 LVSK
-190 FENKL
+190 ETVETKL
-195 SELKKLNPNIQDKI
+195 KELKKLNPNV
-209 KTGEKIKLP
+209 GENVKAGEEIKLP
-218 QMTSEAQ
+218 EMTAENPLN
-225 VKVSNNVLIGI
+225 VSDNVLLGI
-236 EKYETDEIEL
+236 EKYETNEL
-246 TKEQKA
+246 ELSKEQKQLA
-252 LSTLL
+252 HLL
-257 DGKKEFTADK
+257 ENKNEFVADK
-267 EYNLND
+267 NYSLND
-273 VAYALSD
+273 IAYALSD

-285 SITVLRDGKQ
+285 SITVLRDNKE
-295 LAFDNLKTS
+295 LTFNDIKTS

-311 KLEVN
+311 KLQVD
-316 EIFIPVNNPLEV
+316 EIFVPVKTPLDV

-374 ENYGML
+374 ENSGML

-405 GGHLMFLALEKVVGR
+405 GGHLMFLALEKIVGR

-427 EGVSRVFFTL
+427 EGISRVFFML

>member
-1 MNIVIMLILISLLVL
+1 MNIIIMLILISLLVL

-36 GLGLPIGPILYETKC
+36 GIGLPIGPVLYETKC
-51 GDTKITVHAFLL
+51 GDTKITIHAFLL

-71 DDEENEDTKDL
+71 DDEDNEDIKDL

-99 VVVSAGVF
+99 IVVSAGVF
-107 ANVVFALFLVMFCAA
+107 ANVVFAMFLVMFCAA
-122 YYHKLPSSKYDVYIK
+122 YYHKLPSSKYDVYVN
-137 DFAPEVKSNIAD
+137 DFSPEVKSNVIQ
-149 SGLKPGDKIV
+149 SGIKKGDKIV
-159 SVNGSNIINSYQF
+159 SVNGSDITNSYQF
-172 IFLVQKSKFFDG
+172 IFLVQKSKYFDG
-184 LVSSDI
+184 LVSKETV
-190 FENKL
+190 ENKL
-195 SELKKLNPNIQDKI
+195 KELKKLNPNVGENI
-209 KTGEKIKLP
+209 KAGEKIILP
-218 QMTSEAQ
+218 KMTAEKQ
-225 VKVSNNVLIGI
+225 LNVSNNVLLGI
-236 EKYETDEIEL
+236 EKYETNEL
-246 TKEQKA
+246 ELSKEQKQLA
-252 LSTLL
+252 HLL
-257 DGKKEFTADK
+257 ENKSEFVADK
-267 EYNLND
+267 SYSLND
-273 VAYALSD
+273 IAYALSD

-285 SITVLRDGKQ
+285 SISVLRDNKQ
-295 LAFDNLKTS
+295 LTFNNLKTS

-311 KLEVN
+311 KLQVN
-316 EIFIPVNNPLEV
+316 EIFVPVKTPLDV

-374 ENYGML
+374 ENSGML

-405 GGHLMFLALEKVVGR
+405 GGHLMFLALEKIVGR

-427 EGVSRVFFTL
+427 EGISRVFFML

>member
-1 MNIVIMLILISLLVL
+1 MNIIIMLILISFLVL

-36 GLGLPIGPILYETKC
+36 GLGLPIGPVLYETKC
-51 GDTKITVHAFLL
+51 GETKITVHAFLL

-71 DDEENEDTKDL
+71 DDEENEDAKKL

-99 VVVSAGVF
+99 IVVSAGVF

-122 YYHKLPSSKYDVYIK
+122 FYHKLPSSKYDVFVK
-137 DFAPEVKSNIAD
+137 DFAPEVNSNVKD
-149 SGLKPGDKIV
+149 SGVLPNDKII
-159 SVNGSNIINSYQF
+159 SVNGIPITNSYQF

-184 LVSSDI
+184 YVSDKTV
-190 FENKL
+190 EKKL
-195 SELKKLNPNIQDKI
+195 SELKELNPKI
-209 KTGEKIKLP
+209 SNVVKAGETVILP
-218 QMTSEAQ
+218 KSTPEDEL
-225 VKVSNNVLIGI
+225 KVSQNVLMGI
-236 EKYETDEIEL
+236 EKYKPDELEL
-246 TKEQKA
+246 TKTQKD
-252 LSTLL
+252 LTQKLYE
-257 DGKKEFTADK
+257 KNEFVADK
-267 EYNLND
+267 EYNLED
-273 VAYALSD
+273 IAYAISD

-285 SITVLRDGKQ
+285 SIKVLRGDKE
-295 LAFDNLKTS
+295 LVFNDLKTS

-311 KLEVN
+311 KLEVS
-316 EIFIPVNNPLEV
+316 EIFLPIKTPLDV
-328 ITHSWDYLVVNTK
+328 ITHSWDYLVDNTK

-374 ENYGML
+374 ENSGML

-405 GGHLMFLALEKVVGR
+405 GGHLMFLTLEKICGR

-427 EGVSRVFFTL
+427 EGISRVFFAL
-437 LILLMI
+437 LILLMV

>member
-1 MNIVIMLILISLLVL
+1 MLILISLLVL

-36 GLGLPIGPILYETKC
+36 GLGLPIGPLLYETKY

-71 DDEENEDTKDL
+71 DEEDSEDIKDL

-107 ANVVFALFLVMFCAA
+107 ANVIFALFLVMFCAA

-137 DFAPEVKSNIAD
+137 DFAPEVKSNVMT
-149 SGLKPGDKIV
+149 SGLKAGDKII

-184 LVSSDI
+184 FVSKDTVSKKIDEI
-190 FENKL
+190 
-195 SELKKLNPNIQDKI
+195 KKLNPKLDDANTLKAGQKI
-209 KTGEKIKLP
+209 LLPPLEGEK
-218 QMTSEAQ
+218 Q
-225 VKVSNNVLIGI
+225 VKVSDNVLLGI
-236 EKYETDEIEL
+236 EKYKTDEIEL

-252 LSTLL
+252 LSAALE
-257 DGKKEFTADK
+257 GKKEFIADK
-267 EYNLND
+267 DYSLEDL
-273 VAYALSD
+273 AYALSD

-285 SITVLRDGKQ
+285 SISVLRDNKK
-295 LAFDNLKTS
+295 LTFNNLKTS

-311 KLEVN
+311 KLEVS
-316 EIFIPVNNPLEV
+316 EIFVPINSPLEI
-328 ITHSWDYLVVNTK
+328 ITKSWDYLVVNTK

-374 ENYGML
+374 ENSGML

-405 GGHLMFLALEKVVGR
+405 GGHLMFLALEKVAGR

-427 EGVSRVFFTL
+427 EGVSRVFFAL

>member
-1 MNIVIMLILISLLVL
+1 MNIIIMLILISLLVL

-36 GLGLPIGPILYETKC
+36 GIGLPIGPVLYETKC
-51 GDTKITVHAFLL
+51 GDTKITIHAFLL

-71 DDEENEDTKDL
+71 DDEDNEDIKDL

-107 ANVVFALFLVMFCAA
+107 ANVVFAMFLVMFCAA
-122 YYHKLPSSKYDVYIK
+122 YYHKLPSSKYDVYVS
-137 DFAPEVKSNIAD
+137 DFSPEIKSNVMQ
-149 SGLKPGDKIV
+149 SGIEKGDKIV
-159 SVNGSNIINSYQF
+159 SVNGSTITNSYQF
-172 IFLVQKSKFFDG
+172 IFLVQKSKYFDG
-184 LVSSDI
+184 LVSK
-190 FENKL
+190 ETVETKL
-195 SELKKLNPNIQDKI
+195 KELKKLNPNVGENI
-209 KTGEKIKLP
+209 KAGEEIKLP
-218 QMTSEAQ
+218 KMTVEKQ
-225 VKVSNNVLIGI
+225 LNVSDNVLLGI
-236 EKYETDEIEL
+236 EKYKTNEL
-246 TKEQKA
+246 ELSKEQKQLA
-252 LSTLL
+252 HLL
-257 DGKKEFTADK
+257 ENKNEFVADK
-267 EYNLND
+267 NYSLND
-273 VAYALSD
+273 IAYALSD

-285 SITVLRDGKQ
+285 SITVLRDNKE
-295 LAFDNLKTS
+295 LTFNDIKTS

-311 KLEVN
+311 KLQVD
-316 EIFIPVNNPLEV
+316 EIFVPVKTPLDV

-374 ENYGML
+374 ENSGML

-405 GGHLMFLALEKVVGR
+405 GGHLMFLALEKIVGR

-427 EGVSRVFFTL
+427 EGISRVFFML